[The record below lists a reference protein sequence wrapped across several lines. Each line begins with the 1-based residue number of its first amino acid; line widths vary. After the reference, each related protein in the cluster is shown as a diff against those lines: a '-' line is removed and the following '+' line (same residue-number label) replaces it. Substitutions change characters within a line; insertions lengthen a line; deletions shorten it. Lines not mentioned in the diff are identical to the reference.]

1 MNNIIENNTTYEFI
15 VEFDDNLF
23 ADFDKRR
30 LFLESVDSTKT
41 VKFYESYKNV
51 LRYINDD
58 FIVVCEDYRYG
69 FSAEHSFDNLV
80 LYPDNVK
87 VYKKKL
93 K

>member
-23 ADFDKRR
+23 ADFDKRG
-30 LFLESVDSTKT
+30 LFLEGIDSTKT
-41 VKFYESYKNV
+41 IKFYESYKNV
-51 LRYINDD
+51 LRYINDE

-69 FSAEHSFDNLV
+69 FSAIHNIAELI

-87 VYKKKL
+87 VYKKKC
-93 K
+93 